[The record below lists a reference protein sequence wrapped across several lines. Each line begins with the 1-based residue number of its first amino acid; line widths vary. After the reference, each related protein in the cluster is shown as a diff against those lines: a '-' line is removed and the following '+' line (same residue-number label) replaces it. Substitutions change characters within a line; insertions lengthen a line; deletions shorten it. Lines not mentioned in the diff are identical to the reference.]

1 MRIYKKTKSFISLV
15 CSIAILLSV
24 FVTPVVAVDGKT
36 VTATTNSSVKQG
48 SSAKCY
54 VNIDSTESLASL
66 EVTVHFDPTKVKIN
80 NVYNSIDCT
89 LYDSVI
95 NTDNIQFSYI
105 LDGEGSVSQTGL
117 FQFNYQV
124 LGNAQVGD
132 AYFDITIGEACDGDL
147 KNVAV
152 SGSRCKF
159 TIAESITNKK
169 CKIYSTRSLNTSIE
183 HEFSLSYSFNTYEIA
198 SGSAVI
204 TYDPE
209 LFEVV
214 EVANGEFLNNKLTDI
229 NTGFLGA
236 VYISFVGTAYNS
248 KYDFVTVKFKTLKNV
263 NEASEITFKATE
275 LCNKELNTIAC
286 DNYIT
291 TANVLYDN
299 TYVKDA
305 PKISVTAQYDAI
317 KEKVTATVLLEANSR
332 LGAGDFVIGFNT
344 DILTLSS
351 YEKGFSPTFFNI
363 NDKEVAEGK
372 LKFSIISLEDIT
384 DAQKVLTVVFDSS
397 ANCAKPRTDID
408 ITGSMLSDSMT
419 EPIALNFIGCD
430 ILFPTGHTYGK
441 WVITQ
446 RPNCVDLGE
455 MKKTCSTC
463 GDVVTD
469 VVEAYGHD
477 YSSEWT
483 VDIAP
488 TCTEKGVKSR
498 HCLACDDKTDILEI
512 DADGHKYETKWT
524 IDTQPTCTEEGSKS
538 HHCSVCG
545 DKADVIVIPA
555 NGHSYGNWII
565 DVEPTCEEEGSKYK
579 VCSVCDDVL
588 TEAINATGHS
598 YSTEWTIDLAPTCTD
613 EGSKSHHCLVCDD
626 KADITVIPANG
637 HSYGNWIID
646 VEPTCEEEG
655 SKYKVCS
662 VCDDVLTEAINATG
676 HSYSTEWTIDLAPTC
691 TEEGSKSRHCLV
703 CDDMTDITVIA
714 ANGHSYGE
722 WIVDV
727 APSCEEEG
735 SKHKICS
742 VCDDVLTETIDAT
755 GHSCSTEWTID
766 IEPTVFGTG
775 MKYKDCITCGKVLET
790 SVVPQ
795 LLCEKP
801 IMVSTAIS
809 GTNLI
814 LSWESVSG
822 ADTYKLYRKN
832 TSAWEL
838 VAEIDGAQTSY
849 TDDSVYFDNVYTYCL
864 TAINEAGE
872 SERSNE
878 MSLLHH
884 AHTMGAWIE
893 RVPVTCTQNGENYRK
908 CAVCDYQEIEVVKA
922 TGHSYSTEWTIDLAP
937 TCIGEGIKSHHC
949 LACDDKTDI
958 TVVSANGHN
967 YGEWIIESEP
977 LCEKEGSKYKVCSV
991 CDTISHEV
999 VLPTGHNYSTEW
1011 TIDLA
1016 PTCTETGS
1024 KSHHC
1029 LACDDKT
1036 DVTVIEASHKYS
1048 NEWTIDYPAT
1058 CTTNGTKSHHCTVCD
1073 ARTDITGIG
1082 ATGHYYGEWIVDRE
1096 AGCTSSGSRH
1106 RICSS
1111 CADVISETIKAKGH
1125 NYSTEWTVDVPN
1137 TCTTPG
1143 SKSHHCTACDAKT
1156 DVTTIAAAHEYEE
1169 FTTVDIERT
1178 CTTGGEIS
1186 RHCKNCDAR
1195 TDVLKTTA
1203 LGHKYEN
1210 YTVIREK
1217 SCTEDG
1223 YAISTCSNCGD
1234 EQSYTIRATGHLYSN
1249 AWTIDVNA
1257 TCTSDGSKS
1266 YHCIYCGDRKN
1277 VTVIPMTGHSYTWTD
1292 DYEQG
1297 VSTGVCSTCG
1307 DEKYEVIN
1315 IDSILTFKLNSTSTG
1330 YIVSDCIT
1338 EAVGEIFVP
1347 AEYNGLPVLEIGA
1360 SAFKDCS
1367 GITSVTIPEGV
1378 TKIGNQAFVNCSS
1391 LENVS
1396 VPSSATTWGTTVFRK
1411 CTNLKNINIPTGLKT
1426 LGGATFYGCS
1436 NLTEIILPEGMTSIG
1451 ASSFRDCVSL
1461 ARVEIPHSVSLINT
1475 YAFMN
1480 CAGLETVV
1488 YRGDETSW
1496 TSVKI
1501 SSNNTPLT
1509 SDKIEYADFTHT
1521 MSDDAVIVEPTCI
1534 TEGKE
1539 IYSCVYC
1546 GKEVDEIIPATG
1558 IHKYSTDWTVD
1569 IEPTCKNEGSKS
1581 HHCINCEA
1589 KTDITPVPKAHVF
1602 STEWTVDTA
1611 PTCTVDGSKSRHCTL
1626 CEAKTDVTAIAAAHQ
1641 YSTEWTIDV
1650 EPKCA
1655 EDGSKSRHCM
1665 ACEDRT
1671 DITIIEAIGHNYVL
1685 TDVLSEH
1692 PHTITHTCSRCDDAI
1707 KEDNVISPCLECD
1720 YMVKTVSNS
1729 HRLIAYMGK
1738 ETEVVIPTIYEGIPV
1753 TMIGNSCFRGNDNIT
1768 SVEISEGIATIDSLA
1783 FMECPSLEKVYI
1795 PDSVTSIGTQAFYG
1809 FNGIIYCNSGSY
1821 AHKFAMDNNIK
1832 YVLQNIDEQEKPIQ
1846 ETPYTQIDYDNSI
1859 IRTSLCA
1866 SSDIT
1871 EILGLS
1877 DSAVAVARASY
1888 VYGDLE
1894 LYGTGTFITVFDG
1907 NEYIGDF
1914 LLIVDGDVNGDS
1926 VCDAIDA
1933 FYVAQ
1938 ASNGLRELDDVYELA
1953 ADSNADNIIDVF
1965 DYQAVINKAVS

>member
-48 SSAKCY
+48 SSANCY

-66 EVTVHFDPTKVKIN
+66 EVTVHFDPAKVKIN

-263 NEASEITFKATE
+263 DEASEITFKATE

-384 DAQKVLTVVFDSS
+384 DAQTVLTVVFDSS

-488 TCTEKGVKSR
+488 TCTEKGIKSR
-498 HCLACDDKTDILEI
+498 HCLACDDKTDVLEI

-545 DKADVIVIPA
+545 DKADVTVVPA
-555 NGHSYGNWII
+555 NGHNYGEWI
-565 DVEPTCEEEGSKYK
+565 VEIEPSCEEEGSKYK
-579 VCSVCDDVL
+579 VCSVCDDV
-588 TEAINATGHS
+588 S
-598 YSTEWTIDLAPTCTD
+598 
-613 EGSKSHHCLVCDD
+613 
-626 KADITVIPANG
+626 
-637 HSYGNWIID
+637 
-646 VEPTCEEEG
+646 
-655 SKYKVCS
+655 
-662 VCDDVLTEAINATG
+662 
-676 HSYSTEWTIDLAPTC
+676 
-691 TEEGSKSRHCLV
+691 
-703 CDDMTDITVIA
+703 
-714 ANGHSYGE
+714 
-722 WIVDV
+722 
-727 APSCEEEG
+727 
-735 SKHKICS
+735 
-742 VCDDVLTETIDAT
+742 
-755 GHSCSTEWTID
+755 
-766 IEPTVFGTG
+766 F
-775 MKYKDCITCGKVLET
+775 
-790 SVVPQ
+790 
-795 LLCEKP
+795 
-801 IMVSTAIS
+801 
-809 GTNLI
+809 
-814 LSWESVSG
+814 
-822 ADTYKLYRKN
+822 
-832 TSAWEL
+832 
-838 VAEIDGAQTSY
+838 
-849 TDDSVYFDNVYTYCL
+849 
-864 TAINEAGE
+864 
-872 SERSNE
+872 
-878 MSLLHH
+878 
-884 AHTMGAWIE
+884 
-893 RVPVTCTQNGENYRK
+893 
-908 CAVCDYQEIEVVKA
+908 EVVDA
-922 TGHSYSTEWTIDLAP
+922 
-937 TCIGEGIKSHHC
+937 
-949 LACDDKTDI
+949 
-958 TVVSANGHN
+958 
-967 YGEWIIESEP
+967 
-977 LCEKEGSKYKVCSV
+977 
-991 CDTISHEV
+991 
-999 VLPTGHNYSTEW
+999 TGHNYSTEW

-1016 PTCTETGS
+1016 PTCTEKGVKSRHCLVCGDKTDVTIIMANGHNYGEWVVDNEPSCTEEGSQHKVCEVCYDYYVESIEAKGHVCNVEWIVESKPTEFESGLQYKDCIVCGVVLETEVIPQLLCEKPIMVSATIAGTSLVLSWESVNGADTYKLYRKTNSEWLLVAEIDGAQTSYIDASVSFDNVYTYYVTALNEAGESEHSNEMSLLHHAHTMGEWIERVPVTCTKNGENYRVCTVCDYQEIEIIKTPGHTFSDSWTIDVAETCTENGS
-1024 KSHHC
+1024 KSRHC
-1029 LACDDKT
+1029 TVCDEKT

-1048 NEWTIDYPAT
+1048 TEWTIDYPAT

-1096 AGCTSSGSRH
+1096 ADCTSSGSRH

-1111 CADVISETIKAKGH
+1111 CADVVTETIKAKGH

-1156 DVTTIAAAHEYEE
+1156 DVTTIAAAHEYED

-1195 TDVLKTTA
+1195 IDIVQTSPM
-1203 LGHKYEN
+1203 GHRHEN
-1210 YTVIREK
+1210 YTVVEK
-1217 SCTEDG
+1217 ETCTETG
-1223 YAISTCSNCGD
+1223 EAISTCSYCGD
-1234 EQSYTIRATGHLYSN
+1234 VKRFTIQAKGHLYSN
-1249 AWTIDVNA
+1249 VFTIDVEA
-1257 TCTSDGSKS
+1257 TCTTDGSKS

-1277 VTVIPMTGHSYTWTD
+1277 IIVIPMKGHAYVWTD
-1292 DYEQG
+1292 DFEQG
-1297 VSTGVCSTCG
+1297 VSVGVCGNCG
-1307 DEKYEVIN
+1307 DKKTERIE
-1315 IDSILTFKLNSTSTG
+1315 IDSVLTFKLNTASTG

-1338 EAVGEIFVP
+1338 DFSGRITIP
-1347 AEYNGLPVLEIGA
+1347 AMYNGLPVLEIGA

-1396 VPSSATTWGTTVFRK
+1396 IPSSATTWGTAVFRN
-1411 CTNLKNINIPTGLKT
+1411 CSSLKNINIPTELKT
-1426 LGGATFYGCS
+1426 LGSATFYGCVS
-1436 NLTEIILPEGMTSIG
+1436 LEEIVLPEGMTSIG
-1451 ASSFRDCVSL
+1451 ATSFRECSSL
-1461 ARVEIPHSVSLINT
+1461 IKVKIPHSVTNIGN
-1475 YAFMN
+1475 YAFYGCTM
-1480 CAGLETVV
+1480 LETIE
-1488 YRGDETSW
+1488 YSGDEFSW
-1496 TSVKI
+1496 SSVKVG
-1501 SSNNTPLT
+1501 SNNAPL
-1509 SDKIEYADFTHT
+1509 SSAEIVCIEFTHT
-1521 MSDDAVIVEPTCI
+1521 MSTDAVIIEPTCVG
-1534 TEGKE
+1534 EGRK
-1539 IYSCVYC
+1539 IFSCIYC

-1558 IHKYSTDWTVD
+1558 IHEYSTDWTVD
-1569 IEPTCKNEGSKS
+1569 IESTCKDEGSKS
-1581 HHCINCEA
+1581 RHCLNCEA
-1589 KTDITPVPKAHVF
+1589 KTDITSVPKAHVF

-1626 CEAKTDVTAIAAAHQ
+1626 CDEKTDVTAIAAAHK

-1655 EDGSKSRHCM
+1655 EDGSKSHHCTV
-1665 ACEDRT
+1665 CEDRT
-1671 DITIIEAIGHNYVL
+1671 DITIIEAVGHNYVL

-1720 YMVKTVSNS
+1720 YVVKTASNS
-1729 HRLIAYMGK
+1729 HRLITYMGE
-1738 ETEVVIPTIYEGIPV
+1738 ETEVVIPAIYEGIPV
-1753 TMIGNSCFRGNDNIT
+1753 TIIGNSCFRGNDNIT

-1809 FNGIIYCNSGSY
+1809 FNGIVYCNSGSY
-1821 AHKFAMDNNIK
+1821 AHKYAMDNNIK
-1832 YVLQNIDEQEKPIQ
+1832 YVLQNTDEQENPIQ
-1846 ETPYTQIDYDNSI
+1846 ETPYTQIDYDKSI

-1871 EILGLS
+1871 EILNLS

-1907 NEYIGDF
+1907 NEYVGDF
-1914 LLIVDGDVNGDS
+1914 LLVVDGDVNGDS
-1926 VCDAIDA
+1926 ICDAVDA

-1938 ASNGLRELDDVYELA
+1938 ASNSLRELDDVYELA
-1953 ADSNADNIIDVF
+1953 ADSNADNIIDVI